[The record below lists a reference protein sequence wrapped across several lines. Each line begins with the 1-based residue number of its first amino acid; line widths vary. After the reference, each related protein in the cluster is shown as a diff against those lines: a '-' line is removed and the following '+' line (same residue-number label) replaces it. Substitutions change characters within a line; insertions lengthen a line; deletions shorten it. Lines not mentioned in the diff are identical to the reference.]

1 MNSRV
6 SGKKNRMN
14 SSPLPAKG
22 VFNQKIEPQFIGSS
36 LEIATVLFCSQQIQ
50 KYNLPRLE
58 MNFMKNEDEL
68 YDMKS
73 TDARKN
79 VPGRS
84 LRLSFLPPALKKT
97 VHSTAMKY
105 LIAHSVPTPLPL
117 YLAANKILF
126 TKINK

>member
-1 MNSRV
+1 MLV
-6 SGKKNRMN
+6 KKNRVN
-14 SSPLPAKG
+14 SSPLPVKG
-22 VFNQKIEPQFIGSS
+22 VFNQKIEGQFIGSS

-50 KYNLPRLE
+50 KYNLPWLE

-73 TDARKN
+73 TDARKMYQA
-79 VPGRS
+79 GKAFLS
-84 LRLSFLPPALKKT
+84 ASRLEKT

-105 LIAHSVPTPLPL
+105 LIAHSGPTPFHL
-117 YLAANKILF
+117 YLATNKILF

>member
-6 SGKKNRMN
+6 SAKKNRMN

-73 TDARKN
+73 TDARKMYQT
-79 VPGRS
+79 GKAFLS
-84 LRLSFLPPALKKT
+84 ASRLEKT

-105 LIAHSVPTPLPL
+105 LIAHSGPTPFPL
-117 YLAANKILF
+117 YLATNKILF

>member
-6 SGKKNRMN
+6 SGKKNRVN

-73 TDARKN
+73 TDARKMYQA
-79 VPGRS
+79 GKAFLS
-84 LRLSFLPPALKKT
+84 ASRLEKT

-105 LIAHSVPTPLPL
+105 LIAHSGPTPFPL
-117 YLAANKILF
+117 YLATNKILF

>member
-6 SGKKNRMN
+6 SGKKNRVN

-36 LEIATVLFCSQQIQ
+36 LEVATVLFCSQQIQ

-73 TDARKN
+73 TDARKMYQA
-79 VPGRS
+79 GKAS
-84 LRLSFLPPALKKT
+84 LSASRLEKT

-105 LIAHSVPTPLPL
+105 LIAHSGPTPFPL
-117 YLAANKILF
+117 YLATNKILF

>member
-1 MNSRV
+1 M
-6 SGKKNRMN
+6 SGKKNRVN
-14 SSPLPAKG
+14 SSPLPVKG
-22 VFNQKIEPQFIGSS
+22 VFNQKIELQFIGSS

-50 KYNLPRLE
+50 KYNLLRLE

-73 TDARKN
+73 TDTRKMYQA
-79 VPGRS
+79 GKAF
-84 LRLSFLPPALKKT
+84 LSASHLEKM

-105 LIAHSVPTPLPL
+105 LIAHSGPTPFPL
-117 YLAANKILF
+117 YLATNKILF

>member
-1 MNSRV
+1 MNSCV
-6 SGKKNRMN
+6 SGKKNRVN

-36 LEIATVLFCSQQIQ
+36 LEVATVLFCSQQIQ
-50 KYNLPRLE
+50 KYNLPQLE

-73 TDARKN
+73 TDARKMYQA
-79 VPGRS
+79 GKAFLS
-84 LRLSFLPPALKKT
+84 ASRLEKT

-105 LIAHSVPTPLPL
+105 LIAHSGPIKYYSP
-117 YLAANKILF
+117 K
-126 TKINK
+126 